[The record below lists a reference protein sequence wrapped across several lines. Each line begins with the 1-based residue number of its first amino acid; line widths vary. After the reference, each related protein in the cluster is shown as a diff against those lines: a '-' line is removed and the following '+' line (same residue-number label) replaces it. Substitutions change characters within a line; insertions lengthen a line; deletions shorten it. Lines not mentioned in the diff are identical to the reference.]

1 MINKQTKIAD
11 KNSTKSSKSKS
22 QEIVKNNFNFSLQYF
37 VTTLVYYIKIE
48 LRVSQG
54 SIRIISNNKSILDEY

>member
-1 MINKQTKIAD
+1 M
-11 KNSTKSSKSKS
+11 KSSKSKS

-54 SIRIISNNKSILDEY
+54 SIRIISNNKSILE